1 MPRLVLIV
9 LSLVIAAAGY
19 AMLTGERAE
28 AQPAFKK
35 EFDNKY
41 LSDKNKDSALYKAW
55 EGKSTCNTC
64 HIGNAEEREHRNE
77 YGKALSK
84 YIKKEDADALSFKN
98 RMKDPANAKK
108 VEKKI
113 RDALDKVEKEH
124 SDSKDKSSPTF
135 GDLIKTG
142 KLPVS
147 PTTLDEK

>member
-9 LSLVIAAAGY
+9 LGLVVAAAGY
-19 AMLTGERAE
+19 VMLTGDRVQ

-41 LSDKNKDSALYKAW
+41 LGDKNEDTPLYKAW

-64 HIGNAEEREHRNE
+64 HIGGADDRVNRND

-84 YIKKEDADALSFKN
+84 LIKKEDAEKLSFKN
-98 RMKDPANAKK
+98 RMKDPETAKK
-108 VEKKI
+108 IEKKI
-113 RDALDKVEKEH
+113 RDALDTVEKQP
-124 SDSKDKSSPTF
+124 SDAKDKSSPTY

-147 PTTLDEK
+147 PSTLP